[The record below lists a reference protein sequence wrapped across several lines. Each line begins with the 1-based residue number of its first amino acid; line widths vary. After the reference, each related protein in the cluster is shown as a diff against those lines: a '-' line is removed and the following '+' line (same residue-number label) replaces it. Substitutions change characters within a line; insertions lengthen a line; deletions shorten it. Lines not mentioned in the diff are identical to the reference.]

1 MSPYVYIY
9 IKHNTTWKVPLCSV
23 FTHSLFL
30 YQNFTRS
37 LRSLVRFLIRQF
49 ELVRSYGTSGV
60 SINCCIVNHPVKQ
73 VQQL

>member
-9 IKHNTTWKVPLCSV
+9 QTQYHVESSALLSIYALVV
-23 FTHSLFL
+23 FVSKF
-30 YQNFTRS
+30 YSFT

-49 ELVRSYGTSGV
+49 ELKRSYGTSGV